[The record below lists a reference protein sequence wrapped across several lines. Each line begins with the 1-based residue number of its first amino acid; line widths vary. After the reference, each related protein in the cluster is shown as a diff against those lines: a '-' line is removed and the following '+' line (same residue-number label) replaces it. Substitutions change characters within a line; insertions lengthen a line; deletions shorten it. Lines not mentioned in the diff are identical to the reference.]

1 MKPLSNITKLHT
13 RPDRLKTERAA
24 ELKQMLL
31 EFEMPDQA
39 RDALLYTIDRQTKSD
54 RKDAFVML
62 SPAQNIAVVNHLLEN
77 SKRPLVAVKLWALC
91 FDHLYPNTG
100 QIMLT
105 REELAEKIGD
115 TPKHVSEIMGE
126 LVTFGAIF
134 AKRVKVGGMRGPGM
148 VQYSMNPHV
157 AEYGNRRSAEELAQI
172 PLPGFEPKVIEGGK
186 S

>member
-1 MKPLSNITKLHT
+1 
-13 RPDRLKTERAA
+13 
-24 ELKQMLL
+24 
-31 EFEMPDQA
+31 
-39 RDALLYTIDRQTKSD
+39 
-54 RKDAFVML
+54 ML
-62 SPAQNIAVVNHLLEN
+62 SPAQNLAVVSYLLEQ

-91 FDHLYPNTG
+91 FEHLYPNTG

-105 REELAEKIGD
+105 RDEFAD
-115 TPKHVSEIMGE
+115 TLRVKADDVSEIMGE
-126 LVTFGAIF
+126 LVKFGAIF
-134 AKRVKVGGMRGPGM
+134 TKRVRVAGMRGPGM